1 VAKFKVAL
9 KKSALKQLRLLPKST
24 QELITSSISTHL
36 VTAPYKADGKHIKKL
51 IDGYR
56 LRVGNYRIFYFLSD
70 NEKNKPS
77 YYLDGEDVIITSI
90 VRRTS
95 TTY

>member
-1 VAKFKVAL
+1 MAKFKVSL

-24 QELITSSISTHL
+24 QELITDSVSAYLT
-36 VTAPYKADGKHIKKL
+36 TMPYKADGKHIKKL
-51 IDGYR
+51 TDGYR
-56 LRVGNYRIFYFLSD
+56 LRVGNYRIFYFIE
-70 NEKNKPS
+70 NQE
-77 YYLDGEDVIITSI
+77 VTVTSI